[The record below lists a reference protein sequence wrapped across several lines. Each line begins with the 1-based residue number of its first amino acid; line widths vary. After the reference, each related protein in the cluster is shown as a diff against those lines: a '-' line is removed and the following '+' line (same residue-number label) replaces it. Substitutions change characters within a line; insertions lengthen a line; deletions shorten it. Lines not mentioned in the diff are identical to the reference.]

1 MTPKSNPA
9 KTVILH
15 TGDPERGIMWQEIFA
30 REMPEADFRCWPQIG
45 DPAEIRY
52 LVAWT
57 LDAALIATLTNL
69 EIVFSIGAG
78 VDQLDL
84 SLLPPHVRVVRMIET
99 GITNTMAEFVAA
111 AALMLHR
118 DMPAYM
124 AQQRN
129 GTWQAHDVLLCSE
142 RTVGV
147 MGLGELGRASIAR
160 LAPLGFEVLGWSRSN
175 TEVPGAT
182 CYAGAEGLDVF
193 LGRTDILVC
202 LVPLTHATRGI
213 LCSNLFARLPRG
225 ASLINVARGG
235 HLVQDDLIPALDSGQ
250 LRYALLDVASPEPLP
265 TGHPFYSHPS
275 IVLTPH
281 VAGVTRRET
290 AVHSLL
296 ANVRRV
302 VAGEAPDGEIDR
314 SRGY

>member
-1 MTPKSNPA
+1 MTAP
-9 KTVILH
+9 VILH
-15 TGDPERGIMWQEIFA
+15 TGDPERGTMWQAVFA
-30 REMPEADFRCWPQIG
+30 REMPEADFRCWPDLG
-45 DPAEIRY
+45 DPSDIRH

-57 LDAALIATLTNL
+57 LDPELIARLPNL
-69 EIVFSIGAG
+69 EVVFSIGAG

-84 SLLPPHVRVVRMIET
+84 SLLPPQVRVVRMIET
-99 GITNTMAEFVAA
+99 GITNTMAEFVAT

-124 AQQRN
+124 AQQRDGN
-129 GTWQAHDVLLCSE
+129 WQAHDVLLCSE

-160 LAPLGFEVLGWSRSN
+160 LAPLGFDVLGWSRSE
-175 TEVPGAT
+175 TQIAGAT
-182 CYAGAEGLDVF
+182 CYAGANGLETF
-193 LGRTDILVC
+193 LSRTDILVC
-202 LVPLTHATRGI
+202 LLPLTDATRGI
-213 LCSNLFARLPRG
+213 LCRDLFARLPRG

-235 HLVQDDLIPALDSGQ
+235 HLVQDDLIPALDGGQ

-265 TGHPFYSHPS
+265 AGHPFYSHPA
-275 IVLTPH
+275 IVVTPH

-302 VAGEAPDGEIDR
+302 LAGEAPDGEVDR
-314 SRGY
+314 GRGY